1 MSTLGLVS
9 EDFLGIPRKS
19 SEFPRKL
26 ENPRENRKWGFR
38 KVVIF
43 LLAENYINFQIPEG

>member
-26 ENPRENRKWGFR
+26 ENPRKNRKWGFR
-38 KVVIF
+38 KVAIF
-43 LLAENYINFQIPEG
+43 LLAGNYINFQIPEG